1 MTERTDT
8 WMPFLVQKYL
18 ADTMHLSTEQHGAYL
33 LLLIH
38 AWMNDGALPI
48 DADKLRR
55 ISRMDRD
62 AWSAQKDDVLA
73 FFHEQDGMLRQ
84 KRLDI
89 ELARAKEN
97 VQQRSA
103 AGKAS
108 AAKRAAQ
115 REGQRNGNEAPTTD
129 ATTVDS
135 DVATGAPTNDQR
147 DGQQT
152 GIPIPTP
159 VLLKKNTRSSAKS
172 STSVCGFPPGFEAFW
187 AAYPRKVAKDDAAK
201 AFAKRKPDAALVDKM
216 VAALQAQAASEL
228 WTKDGGRFVPY
239 PATWLNRGQWM
250 DEGAAGASPD
260 LTDLFRRG
268 AA

>member
-115 REGQRNGNEAPTTD
+115 REGQRSGNEEPTTY

-159 VLLKKNTRSSAKS
+159 VLLKKNVPRAPAQRSKQKPAQTLIPDDFGLSERVKDWATKK
-172 STSVCGFPPGFEAFW
+172 GFGQLEEHLESF
-187 AAYPRKVAKDDAAK
+187 KLK
-201 AFAKRKPDAALVDKM
+201 
-216 VAALQAQAASEL
+216 AASKGYL
-228 WTKDGGRFVPY
+228 NVDWD
-239 PATWLNRGQWM
+239 ATFMGAIRDDWAGLRSQDSRGNGN
-250 DEGAAGASPD
+250 GADNYQGP
-260 LTDLFRRG
+260 LL
-268 AA
+268 